1 MNPELQ
7 PLMESVKK
15 LPFTDQLYLICE
27 ISRSLS
33 IYHKPIVSDI
43 VSDYSRSYD
52 EWLEELITLYPV
64 ETPEKILN
72 KRIEEER
79 NNWD

>member
-15 LPFTDQLYLICE
+15 LPFTDQLDLICE

-33 IYHKPIVSDI
+33 MYHKPMAYDI
-43 VSDYSRSYD
+43 LSNYSKSYD
-52 EWLEELITLYPV
+52 EWLEELINLYPV
-64 ETPEKILN
+64 ETPEKILD